1 VTVRIGVTVTP
12 AVPWMV
18 DYVVEA
24 ERLGAA
30 TVWIPEFWAY
40 DALTPL
46 GALARATSTIR
57 LGTAIV
63 QLGTR
68 TPAMLA
74 MSAMTLQTL
83 SGGRFLLGI
92 GTSGPQVM
100 EGWHGVP
107 FAKPLARTRETI
119 EIVRTVTAGE
129 RLEHRGE
136 VYELPLAGGE
146 GRVLRSAAPPVHVP
160 VYVASLGPA
169 NLRLTGALA
178 DGWIGNS
185 FLTESADVFLDEIR
199 AGAES
204 TGRTLGDVEIT
215 VAVSCEIT
223 DDVDE
228 AGRRHAEGY
237 AFTFG
242 AMGSGSTNFYNRA
255 FARQGFADAVAEVQ
269 RLWLAG
275 DRDAAR
281 RAVPTEI
288 GLRTN
293 LIGPPDEIRRRLAE
307 YAAAGVSE
315 LRVNPIGDT
324 LDEQL
329 DGLGRLLDLARDL
342 PTATGRGS

>member
-1 VTVRIGVTVTP
+1 VRIGITATP
-12 AVPWMV
+12 AMGWMI

-24 ERLGAA
+24 ERLGAS
-30 TVWIPEFWAY
+30 TVWFPEYWAH

-46 GALARATSTIR
+46 GAVAQATSTIR

-83 SGGRFLLGI
+83 SDGRFLLGV

-107 FAKPLARTRETI
+107 FTKPLARTRETI
-119 EIVRTVTAGE
+119 EIVRMIAGGE
-129 RLEHRGE
+129 RLEHHGE
-136 VYELPLAGGE
+136 VYELPLPGGE
-146 GRVLRSAAPPVHVP
+146 GKALRSAAPPVRVP
-160 VYVASLGPA
+160 IYVASLGPA

-185 FLTESADVFLDEIR
+185 FLTESADVFFDDIA
-199 AGAES
+199 AGAANA
-204 TGRTLGDVEIT
+204 GRSLADVDIT

-223 DDVDE
+223 DDVE
-228 AGRRHAEGY
+228 AAGRRHAEGY

-242 AMGSGSTNFYNRA
+242 AMGSGATNFYNRA
-255 FARQGFADAVAEVQ
+255 FGRQGFADAVADVQ

-307 YAAAGVSE
+307 YAAAGVDE

-324 LDEQL
+324 LDAQL
-329 DGLGRLLDLARDL
+329 DGLGQLLDLVRSL
-342 PTATGRGS
+342 